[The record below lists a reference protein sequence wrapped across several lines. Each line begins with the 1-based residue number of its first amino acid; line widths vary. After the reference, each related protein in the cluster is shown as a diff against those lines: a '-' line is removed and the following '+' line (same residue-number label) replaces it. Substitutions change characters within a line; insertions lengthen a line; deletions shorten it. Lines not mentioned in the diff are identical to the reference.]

1 MEKRLL
7 QIEKAWEQALG
18 DIFQPYVDLKR
29 EPTAKAMEA
38 FRAVLGSS
46 SNNDIR
52 RHIARTAARQGSTF
66 LSRYLVEEDWRRPG
80 A

>member
-29 EPTAKAMEA
+29 EPTAKAMDA

-46 SNNDIR
+46 DNDIR
-52 RHIARTAARQGSTF
+52 RHIAKTAARQGSTF
-66 LSRYLVEEDWRRPG
+66 LSRYLVEEDWRTPRT
-80 A
+80 